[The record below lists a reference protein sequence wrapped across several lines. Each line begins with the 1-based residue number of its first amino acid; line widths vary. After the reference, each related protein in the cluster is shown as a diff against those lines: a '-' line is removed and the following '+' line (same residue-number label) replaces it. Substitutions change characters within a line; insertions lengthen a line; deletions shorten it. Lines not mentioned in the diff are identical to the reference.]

1 MITKTEVNL
10 HFKKPEKED
19 EIETKV
25 RQMKII
31 NITAKINEIENREN
45 KSNPMKPS
53 SDSVRTLKLIHFQA
67 DWSRKQERRHK
78 GIRGL
83 PYSRFNR

>member
-1 MITKTEVNL
+1 MISKNEVNL

-31 NITAKINEIENREN
+31 NMTEKINEIENRKN
-45 KSNPMKPS
+45 KSNSMKPS
-53 SDSVRTLKLIHFQA
+53 SNPLRTLKLIHF
-67 DWSRKQERRHK
+67 
-78 GIRGL
+78 
-83 PYSRFNR
+83 

>member
-1 MITKTEVNL
+1 MISKNEVNL

-31 NITAKINEIENREN
+31 NITAKINEIENRKN
-45 KSNPMKPS
+45 KSNSMKPS
-53 SDSVRTLKLIHFQA
+53 SDSLRTLKLIHF
-67 DWSRKQERRHK
+67 
-78 GIRGL
+78 
-83 PYSRFNR
+83 